1 MNIEQFVNQLV
12 HCHVGIY
19 SFDQHWRRGYCIL
32 YPDKQN
38 EILILKCVAFLTFGR
53 SAINFFDRLMKDL
66 TKLWFDLT
74 LFTPTQSHVPRKDL
88 STNTNCGQR

>member
-1 MNIEQFVNQLV
+1 MQYFRIPYNRRVVEMNIEQFVNQLV

-19 SFDQHWRRGYCIL
+19 SFDQHRRRGYCIL

-53 SAINFFDRLMKDL
+53 NAINFFDRLKR
-66 TKLWFDLT
+66 
-74 LFTPTQSHVPRKDL
+74 PHEAVV
-88 STNTNCGQR
+88 